1 MAEVDDQQT
10 IQVGTY
16 SRIQARA
23 LTFLCAPPTKRVN
36 GLGFAPTVAHPFPGE
51 ARRPAL
57 SSSSLI
63 VVT

>member
-23 LTFLCAPPTKRVN
+23 LTFLCAPPTN